1 MKEANHCKKSSLG
14 IFCLCFLIEI
24 FFLTPLVC
32 SGAEKVLKIGAF
44 FPLSGKAAA
53 WGLAAQKAITIRQK
67 AVNARGGLNVG
78 GEKYQLEIIWEDDKY
93 NPAAGRMAVEK
104 LVNRDNVKFL
114 LATQSSAVLLAVQPI
129 TEPKK
134 ILLLLDSYAKEVLG
148 PDKPYSFRMVLTS
161 NEILPGMYTWMVRNY
176 PNIKTVAFIEPN
188 DASGWSIEKDCR
200 RSADQH
206 HYQVVFSQFYERGT
220 TDFYPLL
227 NKLLLTKPDII
238 DMTGAPPGDQALIVK
253 QVREL
258 GYKGRAFSG
267 TTTNPVLFCKI
278 AGIQN
283 AEGYISNTHDLLGAF
298 TNPEQ
303 KKYYDDYIALYGQPF
318 DPVTPKYTAYLDILV
333 QAIEK
338 AGSLDPTRV
347 KDTLEK
353 IADWETIFGKSKF
366 GGKDYYGIKHQIV
379 TPVYISEI
387 VNGKIVNRGTVLPNI
402 N

>member
-1 MKEANHCKKSSLG
+1 
-14 IFCLCFLIEI
+14 
-24 FFLTPLVC
+24 
-32 SGAEKVLKIGAF
+32 
-44 FPLSGKAAA
+44 
-53 WGLAAQKAITIRQK
+53 
-67 AVNARGGLNVG
+67 
-78 GEKYQLEIIWEDDKY
+78 
-93 NPAAGRMAVEK
+93 MAVEK
-104 LVNRDNVKFL
+104 LVNRDNVQFL

-161 NEILPGMYTWMVRNY
+161 NEILPGMYTWMVKNF
-176 PNIKTVAFIEPN
+176 PSFKTVAFIEPN

-220 TDFYPLL
+220 SDFYPLL
-227 NKLLLTKPDII
+227 NNLLLTKPDFI
-238 DMTGAPPGDQALIVK
+238 DMTGTPPGDQALIVK

-258 GYKGRAFSG
+258 GYKGRTFSG

-278 AGIQN
+278 AGVQN
-283 AEGYISNTHDLLGAF
+283 AEGYISNTQDLLGAF
-298 TNPEQ
+298 SNAEQ

-338 AGSLDPTRV
+338 AGSLDPTKV

-353 IADWETIFGKSKF
+353 TADWETIFGKSKF